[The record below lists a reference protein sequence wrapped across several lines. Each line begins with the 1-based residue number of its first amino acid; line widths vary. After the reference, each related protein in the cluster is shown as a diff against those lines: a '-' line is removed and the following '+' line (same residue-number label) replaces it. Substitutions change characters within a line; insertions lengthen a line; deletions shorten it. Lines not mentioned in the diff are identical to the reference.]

1 LVIRQ
6 AVDAIRRARE
16 RIPASRSALVAVS
29 GIDASGKGFVAAR
42 LGEALA
48 AGGLRVAVLGVDG
61 WLNLPPLRYDPAR
74 PAERFY
80 EHAIRF
86 DEMFTRLVMPFREA
100 RTCRVQADYTEE
112 TADAYRPHVYE
123 FGDTDVILLEGIF
136 LLKQAFRRHYDLS
149 FWVDCTFETALERAV
164 RRGQEGLAPAETVR
178 IFRTIYFPAQHL
190 HMAKDSPRAAAS
202 EVLINDPRL
211 AGSEDGWD

>member
-1 LVIRQ
+1 
-6 AVDAIRRARE
+6 
-16 RIPASRSALVAVS
+16 VAVT

-42 LGEALA
+42 LGEALS
-48 AGGLRVAVLGVDG
+48 AGGLRVAVLGIDG
-61 WLNLPPLRYDPAR
+61 WLSLPPLRFDPGR

-86 DEMFTRLVMPFREA
+86 DEMFATLVVPFRDA
-100 RTCRVQADYTEE
+100 RACRVLADFTDEA
-112 TADAYRPHVYE
+112 ADAYRPHIYE

-136 LLKQAFRRHYDLS
+136 LLKQGFRRHYDLS

-164 RRGQEGLAPAETVR
+164 RRGQEGLPPAETVR
-178 IFRTIYFPAQHL
+178 AFRTIYFPAQRL
-190 HMAKDSPRAAAS
+190 HMAKDAPRAAAS

-211 AGSEDGWD
+211 AGGEDGWD

>member
-6 AVDAIRRARE
+6 AVDAIRRAG
-16 RIPASRSALVAVS
+16 SAWPCSVS
-29 GIDASGKGFVAAR
+29 T
-42 LGEALA
+42 
-48 AGGLRVAVLGVDG
+48 AG
-61 WLNLPPLRYDPAR
+61 LNLPPLRYDPAR

-86 DEMFTRLVMPFREA
+86 DEMFTRLVVPFREA
-100 RTCRVQADYTEE
+100 RACRVQSDYAGE

-136 LLKQAFRRHYDLS
+136 LLKQALRWHYDLS

-178 IFRTIYFPAQHL
+178 TRCTP
-190 HMAKDSPRAAAS
+190 AAA
-202 EVLINDPRL
+202 
-211 AGSEDGWD
+211 

>member
-1 LVIRQ
+1 MVIRP

-16 RIPASRSALVAVS
+16 RVPLSRSVLVAVS

-42 LGEALA
+42 LVEALA
-48 AGGLRVAVLGVDG
+48 AGGLRIAVLGVDG
-61 WLNLPPLRYDPAR
+61 WLNLPQLRFDLAR

-86 DEMFTRLVMPFREA
+86 DEMFATLVVPFRDA
-100 RTCRVQADYTEE
+100 RACRVLADYTEE
-112 TADAYRPHVYE
+112 AADAYRPHVYE

-136 LLKQAFRRHYDLS
+136 LLKQGLRRHYDLS

-178 IFRTIYFPAQHL
+178 AFRTIYFPAQHL
-190 HMAKDSPRAAAS
+190 HMAKDAPRAAAS
-202 EVLINDPRL
+202 GVLINDPRL
-211 AGSEDGWD
+211 AGGEDGWG

>member
-1 LVIRQ
+1 MVIRQ

-16 RIPASRSALVAVS
+16 RVPRSRSALVAVT
-29 GIDASGKGFVAAR
+29 GIDAAGKGFVAAR

-48 AGGLRVAVLGVDG
+48 AGGLRVTVLGIDG
-61 WLNLPPLRYDPAR
+61 WLNLPPLRFDPAR

-86 DEMFTRLVMPFREA
+86 DEMFATLVVPFRDA
-100 RTCRVQADYTEE
+100 RACRVLADYTDEA
-112 TADAYRPHVYE
+112 ADAYRPHVYE

-136 LLKQAFRRHYDLS
+136 LLKQGLRRHYDLS

-164 RRGQEGLAPAETVR
+164 RRGQEGLPPAETVR
-178 IFRTIYFPAQHL
+178 AFRTIYFPAQRL
-190 HMAKDSPRAAAS
+190 HMAKDAPRAAAS
-202 EVLINDPRL
+202 DVLINDPRL
-211 AGSEDGWD
+211 AGGEDGWD